1 MQEASFEIN
10 FLTNIKDYYVLAF
23 KCNYSDIVS
32 LKRLIK
38 LRYFWRHKK
47 LFMPHKILN
56 GKYFYK

>member
-32 LKRLIK
+32 LKRLIN
-38 LRYFWRHKK
+38 L
-47 LFMPHKILN
+47 
-56 GKYFYK
+56 KYFIGISYF